1 MQKNGRELDV
11 EVPDFDKN
19 YIFAQRLAKMGS
31 TKEKDMPVINN
42 KDVRLLQSR
51 LQVGELMSVNHLH
64 KMMLSMIHI
73 RYCQIKQNNG
83 LAVCKE

>member
-31 TKEKDMPVINN
+31 TKEKTC
-42 KDVRLLQSR
+42 L
-51 LQVGELMSVNHLH
+51 
-64 KMMLSMIHI
+64 
-73 RYCQIKQNNG
+73 
-83 LAVCKE
+83 